1 MESVELVVSVE
12 DVSVLL
18 EVVEV
23 SEDDVNIG
31 EELEKSVEL
40 SKLVSVGLTKV
51 VLLSDISDDESVDVS
66 VVLEDVSVVLDE
78 NVLDDEDEEVI
89 DDSGGSVLEE
99 LVVGLEMVLEEV
111 VVVED
116 EEGVDCELELVKSCV
131 VDEVGNVVGEDG
143 CKSEV
148 GLLDVKS
155 VVDGTS
161 V

>member
-1 MESVELVVSVE
+1 
-12 DVSVLL
+12 
-18 EVVEV
+18 
-23 SEDDVNIG
+23 
-31 EELEKSVEL
+31 
-40 SKLVSVGLTKV
+40 
-51 VLLSDISDDESVDVS
+51 
-66 VVLEDVSVVLDE
+66 
-78 NVLDDEDEEVI
+78 
-89 DDSGGSVLEE
+89 
-99 LVVGLEMVLEEV
+99 MVLEEV

>member
-89 DDSGGSVLEE
+89 DDSGGRYSKNL
-99 LVVGLEMVLEEV
+99 
-111 VVVED
+111 
-116 EEGVDCELELVKSCV
+116 
-131 VDEVGNVVGEDG
+131 
-143 CKSEV
+143 
-148 GLLDVKS
+148 
-155 VVDGTS
+155 
-161 V
+161 